1 MPISEDKIVGPTTKL
16 VFQRQALPSDKLDK
30 LRQVIKDFLSAKKV
44 FLQEIQSVIGL
55 LNLLHLDELS
65 ADAISM
71 LQPLVFQNPTIALD
85 LTAM

>member
-16 VFQRQALPSDKLDK
+16 VFQGQALPSDKLDK

-55 LNLLHLDELS
+55 LNLLHLDEIS

-71 LQPLVFQNPTIALD
+71 QPLVYQNPTIGLD